1 MFINITIEKNGV
13 SLDIKIDS
21 EQKIRDG
28 LTVLQESGKLSE
40 GDIPDFFKSRLQ
52 ERPVST
58 FKTFHEEQIFDGDIL
73 SVIS

>member
-1 MFINITIEKNGV
+1 MFINITMESNGV
-13 SLDIKIDS
+13 SLDIRIDS

-28 LTVLQESGKLSE
+28 LMVLCESGKLPKK
-40 GDIPDFFKSRLQ
+40 DIPNFFRSCLQ

-73 SVIS
+73 SAIC